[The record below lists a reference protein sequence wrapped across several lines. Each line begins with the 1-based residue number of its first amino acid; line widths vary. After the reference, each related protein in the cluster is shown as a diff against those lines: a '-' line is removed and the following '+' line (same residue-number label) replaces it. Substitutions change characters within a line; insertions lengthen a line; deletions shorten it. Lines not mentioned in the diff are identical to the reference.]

1 MGTVTRDNIGLLNYK
16 IVVKIEKSDY
26 LPSFEKSLKEYG
38 KKANIPGFR
47 KGMVPTSLI
56 KKMYGNSVFTDEVLK
71 TVEKKLT
78 DYMSTEQLEIFAQPL
93 PLPEN
98 DASKINFVQPDDY
111 SFSFEVG
118 LKPAFQLPDLAS
130 LTPTRYQI
138 IIEEDMLKAEIE
150 RLQQKNGNMTEPESV
165 SGDDY
170 VLNVTFQET
179 DAEGN
184 IVEGSQPKDNS
195 LLVKYFAPS
204 FRSGLTEKKAGA
216 EFTIQLL
223 TAFEDKER
231 AWILQDLGLN
241 KESAADAEKFFKMV
255 IVKVGLLEKAALDET
270 LFKKV
275 YPNKE
280 ILTEEA
286 FREAVKQDMADQWK
300 AQTSNN
306 LQHTVYHQLLEKT
319 QIEFPE
325 SFLKRW
331 LLNGGE
337 KPKTPEEV
345 EKEFPAFADALK
357 WNLITDKIVTENN
370 IEVKPEDIKEAA
382 RRQLFSYLG
391 GLPQGDEQPW
401 VEEYVN
407 KMMQD
412 RRFVEETYQN
422 QRTNKMLQWIET
434 QVKPLDKAITA
445 EEFNK
450 LNEEHQHQH
459 HHE

>member
-1 MGTVTRDNIGLLNYK
+1 MSTVTRENIGLLNDK
-16 IVVKIEKSDY
+16 IIVKIEKSDY

-98 DASKINFVQPDDY
+98 DASKINIGQPQDY
-111 SFSFEVG
+111 SFAFEVG
-118 LKPAFQLPDLAS
+118 LKPAFSLPELSS

-138 IIEEDMLKAEIE
+138 IISDEMANEEIE
-150 RLQQKNGNMTEPESV
+150 RLRQKNGTMTDPESV
-165 SGDDY
+165 AGDDY
-170 VLNVTFQET
+170 VLNVSFQET
-179 DAEGN
+179 DASGN
-184 IVEGSQPKDNS
+184 PVEGSQPKDNS
-195 LLVKYFAPS
+195 LLVKYFAES
-204 FRSGLTEKKAGA
+204 FRPQLIGKKAGD
-216 EFTIQLL
+216 EFNIQLL
-223 TAFEDKER
+223 TAFEEKER

-241 KESAADAEKFFKMV
+241 KESAADAEKYFKLV
-255 IVKVGLLEKAALDET
+255 ITKVGLLEKANLDET
-270 LFKKV
+270 FFKKV
-275 YPNKE
+275 YPNKSIE
-280 ILTEEA
+280 SESA
-286 FREAVKQDMADQWK
+286 FRDAVKQDMADQWK

-306 LQHTVYHQLLEKT
+306 LQHTLYHELLDKT
-319 QIEFPE
+319 SIEFPE

-345 EKEFPAFADALK
+345 EKEFPTFANALK
-357 WNLITDKIVTENN
+357 WNLITDKIVSENK

-382 RRQLFSYLG
+382 RKQLFAYLG

-401 VEEYVN
+401 VEDYVN

-412 RRFVEETYQN
+412 KRFVEETYQN
-422 QRTNKMLQWIET
+422 QLTNKMLQWIES
-434 QVKPLDKAITA
+434 QVNPVDKSITV

-450 LNEEHQHQH
+450 LNEEHKHH

>member
-1 MGTVTRDNIGLLNYK
+1 MSTVIRENIGLLNDK
-16 IVVKIEKSDY
+16 IIVKIEKSDY

-98 DASKINFVQPDDY
+98 DASKINIGQPQDY
-111 SFSFEVG
+111 SFAFEVG
-118 LKPAFQLPDLAS
+118 LKPAFSLPDLSS

-138 IIEEDMLKAEIE
+138 IISDEMLNDEIE
-150 RLQQKNGNMTEPESV
+150 RLRQKNGTMTDPESV
-165 SGDDY
+165 AGDDY
-170 VLNVTFQET
+170 VLNVNFQET
-179 DAEGN
+179 DESGN
-184 IVEGSQPKDNS
+184 PVEGSQPKDNS
-195 LLVKYFAPS
+195 LLVKYFAES
-204 FRSGLTEKKAGA
+204 FRPQLIGKKAGD
-216 EFTIQLL
+216 EFNIQLL
-223 TAFEDKER
+223 TAFEEKER

-241 KESAADAEKFFKMV
+241 KESAADAEKYFKLV
-255 IVKVGLLEKAALDET
+255 ITKVGLLEKANLDET
-270 LFKKV
+270 FFKKV
-275 YPNKE
+275 YPDKTIE
-280 ILTEEA
+280 SESA
-286 FREAVKQDMADQWK
+286 FRDTVKQDMSNQWK
-300 AQTSNN
+300 AQTTNN
-306 LQHTVYHQLLEKT
+306 LQHTLYHELLDKT
-319 QIEFPE
+319 AIEFPE

-345 EKEFPAFADALK
+345 EKEFPTFANALK
-357 WNLITDKIVTENN
+357 WNLITDKIVSENK

-382 RRQLFSYLG
+382 RKQLFTYLG

-401 VEEYVN
+401 VEDYVN

-412 RRFVEETYQN
+412 KRFVEETYQN
-422 QRTNKMLQWIET
+422 QLTNKMLQWIES
-434 QVKPLDKAITA
+434 QVKPIDKSITA

-450 LNEEHQHQH
+450 LNEEHKHH

>member
-1 MGTVTRDNIGLLNYK
+1 MSTVTRENIGLLNDK
-16 IVVKIEKSDY
+16 IIVKIEKNDY

-98 DASKINFVQPDDY
+98 DASKINIGQPQDY
-111 SFSFEVG
+111 SFAFEVG
-118 LKPAFQLPDLAS
+118 LKPAFSLPELSS

-138 IIEEDMLKAEIE
+138 IISDEMLNEEIE
-150 RLQQKNGNMTEPESV
+150 RLRQKNGTMTDPESV
-165 SGDDY
+165 AGDDY
-170 VLNVTFQET
+170 VLNVSFQET
-179 DAEGN
+179 DASGN
-184 IVEGSQPKDNS
+184 SLEGSQPKDNS
-195 LLVKYFAPS
+195 LLVKYFAES
-204 FRSGLTEKKAGA
+204 FRPQLIGKKAGD
-216 EFTIQLL
+216 EFIIHLL
-223 TAFEDKER
+223 TAFEEKER

-241 KESAADAEKFFKMV
+241 KESAADAEKYFKLV
-255 IVKVGLLEKAALDET
+255 ITKVGLLEKANLDET
-270 LFKKV
+270 FFKKV
-275 YPNKE
+275 YPNKTIE
-280 ILTEEA
+280 SEPA
-286 FREAVKQDMADQWK
+286 FRDAVKQDMADQWK

-306 LQHTVYHQLLEKT
+306 LQHTLYHELLEKT
-319 QIEFPE
+319 AIEFPE

-345 EKEFPAFADALK
+345 EKEFPTFANALK
-357 WNLITDKIVTENN
+357 WNLITDKIVSENK

-382 RRQLFSYLG
+382 RKQLFAYLG

-401 VEEYVN
+401 VEDYVN

-412 RRFVEETYQN
+412 KRFVEETYQN
-422 QRTNKMLQWIET
+422 QLTNKMLQWIEN
-434 QVKPLDKAITA
+434 QVKPVDTFITV

-450 LNEEHQHQH
+450 LNEEHKHH

>member
-1 MGTVTRDNIGLLNYK
+1 MSSVTRENIGLLNDK
-16 IVVKIEKSDY
+16 IIVKIEKSDY

-98 DASKINFVQPDDY
+98 DASKINIGQPQDY
-111 SFSFEVG
+111 SFAFEVG
-118 LKPAFQLPDLAS
+118 LKPAFSLPELYS

-138 IIEEDMLKAEIE
+138 SISDEMLSEEIE
-150 RLQQKNGNMTEPESV
+150 RLRQKNGTMTEPGSV
-165 SGDDY
+165 EGDDF
-170 VLNVTFQET
+170 VLNVSFQET
-179 DAEGN
+179 DVNG
-184 IVEGSQPKDNS
+184 IPVEGSQPKDNS

-204 FRSGLTEKKAGA
+204 FRPQLLAKKAGD
-216 EFTIQLL
+216 EFIIQLL
-223 TAFEDKER
+223 TAFEEKER

-241 KESAADAEKFFKMV
+241 KENAADIEKYFKLV
-255 IVKVGLLEKAALDET
+255 ITKVGLLEKANLDET
-270 LFKKV
+270 FFKKV
-275 YPNKE
+275 YPNKSIE
-280 ILTEEA
+280 SETA
-286 FREAVKQDMADQWK
+286 FRDMVKQDMADQWK
-300 AQTSNN
+300 AQTTNN
-306 LQHTVYHQLLEKT
+306 LQHTLYHELLDKT
-319 QIEFPE
+319 EIEFPE

-345 EKEFPAFADALK
+345 EKEFPTFANALK
-357 WNLITDKIVTENN
+357 WNLITDKIVSENK

-382 RRQLFSYLG
+382 RKQLFSYLG
-391 GLPQGDEQPW
+391 GLSQGDEQPW
-401 VEEYVN
+401 VEDYVN

-412 RRFVEETYQN
+412 KRFVEETYQN
-422 QRTNKMLQWIET
+422 QLTSKMLQWIES
-434 QVKPLDKAITA
+434 QVKPVDKAITA
-445 EEFNK
+445 EEFNR
-450 LNEEHQHQH
+450 LNEEHKHH

>member
-1 MGTVTRDNIGLLNYK
+1 MSMVTRENIGLLNDK
-16 IVVKIEKSDY
+16 IIVKIEKSDY

-78 DYMSTEQLEIFAQPL
+78 DYMTTEQLEIFAQPL

-98 DASKINFVQPDDY
+98 DASQINIGQPADY
-111 SFSFEVG
+111 SFAFEVG
-118 LKPAFQLPDLAS
+118 LKPDFSLPDLSS
-130 LTPTRYQI
+130 LTPVRYNI
-138 IIEEDMLKAEIE
+138 LITDEMLNDEID
-150 RLQQKNGNMTEPESV
+150 RLRQKNGTMTDPETV
-165 SGDDY
+165 SGDNN

-179 DAEGN
+179 DASGSLT
-184 IVEGSQPKDNS
+184 EGSQPKDNS
-195 LLVKYFAPS
+195 LLVKYFAPA
-204 FRSGLTEKKAGA
+204 FRVQLPGKKAGD
-216 EFTIQLL
+216 EFSIQLL

-231 AWILQDLGLN
+231 GWILQDLGLA
-241 KESAADAEKFFKMV
+241 KESALDAEKYFKMV

-270 LFKKV
+270 FFKKV
-275 YPNKE
+275 YPNKTIDSE
-280 ILTEEA
+280 SG
-286 FREAVKQDMADQWK
+286 FRDAVKKDMQDQWK

-306 LQHTVYHQLLEKT
+306 LQHTLYHDLLDKT

-337 KPKTPEEV
+337 KPKTAEEV
-345 EKEFPAFADALK
+345 EKEFPSFSNALK
-357 WNLITDKIVTENN
+357 WNLITDKIVHDNK
-370 IEVKPEDIKEAA
+370 IEVTPEDIKEAA
-382 RRQLFSYLG
+382 RKQLFSYLG

-401 VEEYVN
+401 VEEYVA

-412 RRFVEETYQN
+412 RRFVEETHQN
-422 QRTNKMLQWIET
+422 QRSNKMLQWIET
-434 QVKPLDKAITA
+434 QVTPVDKDITPEA
-445 EEFNK
+445 FNK
-450 LNEEHQHQH
+450 LNEEHQHH
-459 HHE
+459 HHD

>member
-1 MGTVTRDNIGLLNYK
+1 MSTVTRENIGLLNDK
-16 IVVKIEKSDY
+16 IIVKIEKSDY
-26 LPSFEKSLKEYG
+26 LPSFEKSLKDYG

-71 TVEKKLT
+71 SVEKKLT

-98 DASKINFVQPDDY
+98 DASKINMTQPQDY
-111 SFSFEVG
+111 SFAFEVG
-118 LKPAFQLPDLAS
+118 LKPAFSLPELTS

-138 IIEEDMLKAEIE
+138 IITDEMLNEEIE
-150 RLQQKNGNMTEPESV
+150 RLRQKNGNMTEPESV
-165 SGDDY
+165 AGDEN
-170 VLNVTFQET
+170 VLNVSFQET
-179 DAEGN
+179 DASGN
-184 IVEGSQPKDNS
+184 PVEGGQPKDNS
-195 LLVKYFAPS
+195 LLVKYFSPA
-204 FRSGLTEKKAGA
+204 FRPQLLGKKTGD
-216 EFTIQLL
+216 EFSIQLL
-223 TAFEDKER
+223 TAFEEKER

-241 KESAADAEKFFKMV
+241 KESAADAEKYFRLV
-255 IVKVGLLEKAALDET
+255 IAKVGLLEKASLDEAF
-270 LFKKV
+270 FKKV
-275 YPNKE
+275 YPSKTIE
-280 ILTEEA
+280 TEEA
-286 FREAVKQDMADQWK
+286 FRAAVKQDMADQWK

-306 LQHTVYHQLLEKT
+306 LQHTLYHELLDKT

-345 EKEFPAFADALK
+345 EKEFPAFANALK
-357 WNLITDKIVTENN
+357 WNLITDKIVTENKL
-370 IEVKPEDIKEAA
+370 EVTPEDIKEAA
-382 RRQLFSYLG
+382 RKQLFSYLG

-401 VEEYVN
+401 VEDYVN

-434 QVKPLDKAITA
+434 QVKPVDKDITA
-445 EEFNK
+445 EAFNK
-450 LNEEHQHQH
+450 LNEEHQHH

>member
-1 MGTVTRDNIGLLNYK
+1 MSSVTRENIGLLNDK
-16 IVVKIEKSDY
+16 IIVKIEKSDY

-98 DASKINFVQPDDY
+98 DASKINIGQPQDY
-111 SFSFEVG
+111 SFAFEVG
-118 LKPAFQLPDLAS
+118 LKPTFSLPELSS

-138 IIEEDMLKAEIE
+138 IISDEMLNEEIE
-150 RLQQKNGNMTEPESV
+150 RLRQKNGTMTDPESV
-165 SGDDY
+165 EGDDY
-170 VLNVTFQET
+170 VLNVSFQET
-179 DAEGN
+179 DASGSP
-184 IVEGSQPKDNS
+184 VEGGQPKDNS

-204 FRSGLTEKKAGA
+204 FRPQLIDKKAGD
-216 EFTIQLL
+216 EFIIQLL
-223 TAFEDKER
+223 TAFEEKER

-241 KESAADAEKFFKMV
+241 KESAADSEKYFKLV
-255 IVKVGLLEKAALDET
+255 IIKVGLLEKANLDET
-270 LFKKV
+270 FFKKV
-275 YPNKE
+275 YPNKSIE
-280 ILTEEA
+280 SKSA
-286 FREAVKQDMADQWK
+286 FQDAVKQDMADQWK

-306 LQHTVYHQLLEKT
+306 LQHTLYHELLDKT
-319 QIEFPE
+319 AIEFPE

-345 EKEFPAFADALK
+345 EKEFPTFANALK
-357 WNLITDKIVTENN
+357 WNLITDKIVSENK

-382 RRQLFSYLG
+382 RKQLFAYLG
-391 GLPQGDEQPW
+391 GLPQGNEQPW
-401 VEEYVN
+401 VEDYVN

-412 RRFVEETYQN
+412 KRFVEETYQN
-422 QRTNKMLQWIET
+422 QLTNKMLQWIES
-434 QVKPLDKAITA
+434 QVKPVDKSITS

-450 LNEEHQHQH
+450 LNEEHKHH

>member
-1 MGTVTRDNIGLLNYK
+1 MSTVTRENIGLLNDK

-56 KKMYGNSVFTDEVLK
+56 KKMYGSSVFTDEVLK

-78 DYMSTEQLEIFAQPL
+78 DYMSAEQLEIFAQPL

-118 LKPAFQLPDLAS
+118 LKPSFTLPELSS
-130 LTPTRYQI
+130 LTPVRYQI
-138 IIEEDMLKAEIE
+138 TVSDDMLKEEID
-150 RLQQKNGNMTEPESV
+150 RLRQKNGTMTEPGV
-165 SGDDY
+165 VTGDEN
-170 VLNVTFQET
+170 VLNASFQET
-179 DAEGN
+179 DADGQ
-184 IVEGSQPKDNS
+184 ILEGSQPKDNS
-195 LLVKYFAPS
+195 LLVKYFAPAL
-204 FRSGLTEKKAGA
+204 RPELLGKKDGD
-216 EFTIQLL
+216 ELNIQLL
-223 TAFEDKER
+223 SAFEEKER
-231 AWILQDLGLN
+231 QWILQDLGLD
-241 KESAADAEKFFKMV
+241 KESHADAEKYFRLV
-255 IVKVGLLEKAALDET
+255 ITKVGLLEKAAMDES

-280 ILTEEA
+280 ILTEES
-286 FREAVKQDMADQWK
+286 FRETVKQDIADQWK
-300 AQTSNN
+300 LQTSNN
-306 LQHTVYHQLLEKT
+306 LQHTLYHELLEKT
-319 QIEFPE
+319 EVAFPE

-345 EKEFPAFADALK
+345 EKEFPSFSNALK
-357 WNLITDKIVTENN
+357 WNLITDKIVTENQ
-370 IEVKPEDIKEAA
+370 IEVSPEDIREAA
-382 RRQLFSYLG
+382 RKQLFSYLG
-391 GLPQGDEQPW
+391 GLPQGGEQGW
-401 VEEYVN
+401 VEEYVA

-422 QRTNKMLQWIET
+422 QRTNKMLHWVES
-434 QVKPLDKAITA
+434 QVKPIEKEISA

-450 LNEEHQHQH
+450 LNEEHQHH